1 MKNSIDIKNI
11 KVAKRYALALAES
24 SINDID
30 KAVSDMKLVDE
41 LIFQNEELKTFFLHP
56 VVSLKD
62 KKETIEN
69 AFKGKLNEAS
79 FNFIE
84 TLLDESRFGI
94 FNTILEVFIKES
106 EKIKNKQRV
115 EIISAVEIDEE
126 EKEKLKQKL
135 NEKLNKDVLLN
146 YNLDEEI
153 LGGLVIKIE
162 DKVIDLSLKAKFE
175 ELKKL

>member
-106 EKIKNKQRV
+106 EKVKNKQRV

-146 YNLDEEI
+146 YTLTR
-153 LGGLVIKIE
+153 KSWE
-162 DKVIDLSLKAKFE
+162 D
-175 ELKKL
+175 

>member
-1 MKNSIDIKNI
+1 MNNSVDIKNL

-24 SINDID
+24 SIDHID
-30 KAVSDMKLVDE
+30 KAVEDMKLVNE
-41 LIFQNEELKTFFLHP
+41 LIFQNEELKTFFMHP

-62 KKETIEN
+62 KKETIEA
-69 AFKGKLNEAS
+69 AFKDKLDTSS

-94 FNTILEVFIKES
+94 FRTILEVFIKES

-115 EIISAVEIDEE
+115 EVISAVDIDEE
-126 EKEKLKQKL
+126 EKQRLTAKL

-146 YNLDEEI
+146 YNLDDSI
-153 LGGLVIKIE
+153 LGGLVVKIE

>member
-62 KKETIEN
+62 KKETIES
-69 AFKGKLNEAS
+69 AFKDKLNESS

-84 TLLDESRFGI
+84 TLLDESRFGM

-153 LGGLVIKIE
+153 LGGLVVKIE